1 MPPRAGAPTLLANLE
16 PGARVGIESRLPG
29 ATFREKDLRA
39 MARAGGLETYRPNTH
54 EVEQF
59 REPNWLWIVLV
70 MVRFAPLTGGEGR
83 VGKHY
88 VIVVDHVPGDL
99 ALVVADPH
107 PWNPP
112 VYCVDEPEFEAAW
125 RGAKTKGPA
134 WAAALFPV
142 SREVRV

>member
-1 MPPRAGAPTLLANLE
+1 MPAGAGAPTLLAKLE
-16 PGARVGIESRLPG
+16 PGARAGIESRLRG
-29 ATFREKDLRA
+29 ATLLEKDLRA
-39 MARAGGLETYRPNTH
+39 MARAAGLETYRPNTH
-54 EVEQF
+54 ELEQF

-70 MVRFAPLTGGEGR
+70 MVRFVPPTGGAGD

-88 VIVVDHVPGDL
+88 VLVVDHIPGDV

-112 VYCVDEPEFEAAW
+112 VYCVDETEFAAAW
-125 RGAKTKGPA
+125 RAAKTRGPA
-134 WAAALFPV
+134 WAAALHPV